1 MKYIITESRID
12 ELVQKYITNYV
23 GPLEKHSSP
32 TFGQTYIWYTD
43 LNGGIVFE
51 ISDTPYHGVGL
62 GVLESVWNAV
72 MNMFSFSDNGT
83 DIAFTIWMSNYIG
96 KKEYIEGVYTFQKD

>member
-32 TFGQTYIWYTD
+32 TFGQTYIWYTN
-43 LNGGIVFE
+43 LNGGMVFE
-51 ISDTPYHGVGL
+51 ISDTLYNGVGL
-62 GVLESVWNAV
+62 GVLESVWNSV
-72 MNMFSFSDNGT
+72 KDMFSFSDVVT